1 MNEGIFLLLLFTT
14 LFFPHLGGR
23 RKNGLSLSYHPDVVV
38 VVFRARVCLFV
49 VVAHNGTFLGEQASA
64 TFCCCF
70 SGRIGS
76 H

>member
-23 RKNGLSLSYHPDVVV
+23 RKNGLSLSYHPDVV